1 MFSEKTLGTIKRTLF
16 VRRVMSLPLV
26 CVTLTGCTVDEM
38 LKDAARATAV
48 GADIVEVRLDK
59 LWVIEQKP
67 EPVEPTNSDSG
78 DSRRTTYVAPI
89 FASQSIDSVEL
100 DSS

>member
-1 MFSEKTLGTIKRTLF
+1 M
-16 VRRVMSLPLV
+16 RRVMSLPLV

-59 LWVIEQKP
+59 LWVY
-67 EPVEPTNSDSG
+67 DSI
-78 DSRRTTYVAPI
+78 TFEKIAYMILI
-89 FASQSIDSVEL
+89 FLGVYLTSK
-100 DSS
+100 SSSKKTV

>member
-1 MFSEKTLGTIKRTLF
+1 
-16 VRRVMSLPLV
+16 MSLPLV

-59 LWVIEQKP
+59 LWTVEQKP
-67 EPVEPTNSDSG
+67 EPIEPTNKPG
-78 DSRRTTYVAPI
+78 DDRRKISLCCT
-89 FASQSIDSVEL
+89 
-100 DSS
+100 